1 MNQNLISISPY
12 DFQEKGSEK
21 TLYGIDDINDAA
33 EIIIVT
39 SISPVLYC
47 FPPLSPGPHLT
58 FVILMLLVG

>member
-1 MNQNLISISPY
+1 MWMLLNQNLILISLY

-39 SISPVLYC
+39 SISPVL
-47 FPPLSPGPHLT
+47 
-58 FVILMLLVG
+58 